1 MDAFNFKTFKT
12 QTEILYLA
20 RKTSYELEQKI
31 KTMELEQKDQKAEF
45 EKIKAQNQTLF
56 KSMDCHQDLVEKLKS
71 EIEDLKLQKQGVA
84 QDLANESE
92 RFKRSF
98 KVSSRQIEDLK
109 QEIEG
114 SKQEIENSNQEFEDL
129 KIKHESQINQWK
141 ETATNLEAQLD
152 KANSQIDDLKL
163 KNQSL
168 QDDWFKQ
175 ASQISN
181 LTESNLDLEKKLR
194 QSKDDIKKAFEN
206 RMELKQTIGNLNGK
220 IVTMTNALE
229 AEKYKN
235 QKLEKILE
243 TSERNESNIEKEN
256 LNLTMN
262 NQTLTEDLKIQ
273 SQIFKDLKTSLNEEN
288 KTNLLH
294 LACQEGLKEQVKM
307 FLEIGAQ
314 INTKSNSGA
323 TPLHLAT
330 KNDHLEIVQILLQ
343 NGADTNAEQE
353 DCLRFTPLHTAALNG
368 HVEVSILL
376 LQNGA
381 RIDAKTNCYKLTPL
395 HYAVIGG
402 FAELAEIFLQNG
414 ADVNATDKDL
424 RTPLHRAVENAHIEI
439 IKILLKYGARKD
451 LKDCNMRTALQLAEY
466 LMYFNV
472 SALLK

>member
-1 MDAFNFKTFKT
+1 MDATKT
-12 QTEILYLA
+12 QAEKLA
-20 RKTSYELEQKI
+20 LALKTIFEQEEKI
-31 KTMELEQKDQKAEF
+31 KTMELEQKDQKAKF

-56 KSMDCHQDLVEKLKS
+56 KAMDCHQDLVEKLKS
-71 EIEDLKLQKQGVA
+71 EIENLKLQKQSVA
-84 QDLANESE
+84 QDLAEEKE

-98 KVSSRQIEDLK
+98 IVSSRQIEDLR
-109 QEIEG
+109 QEIE
-114 SKQEIENSNQEFEDL
+114 DL
-129 KIKHESQINQWK
+129 KQWK

-343 NGADTNAEQE
+343 NGADTNIEQE